1 MAGLLETLTVRIEGD
16 SSGLS
21 RELDRVVSQVEGL
34 GSRLAEVGGRASGL
48 ERVRD
53 GLSQAVGPA
62 ERLGRQLDLV
72 SEKLAGIGRI
82 PVTIN
87 TAPALSA
94 LAGLNASLD
103 ATTAKLNGLSQ
114 GAGGGWQGGLPG
126 WGGGGAGSGVG
137 GGVRGGGGIAAG
149 ASAIPKLASGGVVR
163 GPEGWDRVPAWL
175 TAGEFVVG
183 RPAVEA
189 VGLEFLEA
197 LNRPGVGSSGGL
209 SGGAA
214 AGESRREV
222 LVATKAGEGLE
233 GGVEARRGGR
243 VGGEREVLGDVAASD
258 GVMAGAM
265 GQPLGEGLGDEGLR
279 RKVGPGEREGGV
291 GGGGV
296 VNQFGGVTIQVK
308 EVMELGRVLGELRR
322 QGVGSRLRRGS

>member
-21 RELDRVVSQVEGL
+21 RELDRVVSQVDGL

-149 ASAIPKLASGGVVR
+149 AGAIPRLAGGGVVR

-197 LNRPGVGSSGGL
+197 LNRPGGGS

-222 LVATKAGEGLE
+222 LVPVRSGESSG
-233 GGVEARRGGR
+233 GGVEAQRGGQ
-243 VGGEREVLGDVAASD
+243 VGGGGAALGEVAAVD
-258 GVMAGAM
+258 GVMGR
-265 GQPLGEGLGDEGLR
+265 GLGEPLGQGLGDEGLR
-279 RKVGPGEREGGV
+279 REVRSGEREGGV